1 MDTMMKKLKPTAAF
15 PMALLVS
22 LFAVSIMDPV
32 EADAK
37 LLQFFDSQIQE
48 SALRGQVLKDSFRWL
63 PAKLGAAVA
72 RAIRLQEGDEAWASY
87 LAVYRDVVGA
97 AYSRKSQN
105 LPDLGSIPD
114 LAPKIFQLW
123 QAENYLRWIFLRDT
137 AIGLLLIGKLLV
149 ILVWL
154 AISLWEKYRTENTPV
169 PSSSQFRVLPD
180 QPLAFRALMAE
191 PKGIG
196 LYLQAEELGFLSP
209 LTEKIVACFAASPDH
224 PASLQ
229 DHLNIPGGLMM
240 HTTRTIEAMA
250 KLVQA
255 RPDDER
261 KLFLLMALCHD
272 IGKLFSYGRLEKQ
285 WIDRR
290 LPHDRL
296 SALMVA
302 SIPEFYTELSRTH
315 REALLL
321 ALRYY
326 HNPEELPTM
335 APPLSYTLLE
345 VMHKADAIAYEEEK
359 ELGQKQVEAVK
370 PYLWEALCLALLQL
384 NINRY
389 QGGYPEGFTSGE
401 IVFVLEHALRERTLD
416 QLPQELQEKLPI
428 RRPSGRLHPAWPFLV
443 EVLKEKDVLE
453 IEVQGRKANPSALF
467 NITATGTV
475 YKCVVALSL
484 EVLETVAPDAVMKWK
499 QCQPYEIKI
508 AGGRHGG

>member
-1 MDTMMKKLKPTAAF
+1 
-15 PMALLVS
+15 
-22 LFAVSIMDPV
+22 MDPV
-32 EADAK
+32 EADAT
-37 LLQFFDSQIQE
+37 LLQFFNGQIQE
-48 SALRGQVLKDSFRWL
+48 SALRGKLLRNSFEWP

-72 RAIRLQEGDEAWASY
+72 RAIHLQEGEEAWASY
-87 LAVYRDVVGA
+87 LAVYRDFVGA

-105 LPDLGSIPD
+105 LPEIGSIPD

-137 AIGLLLIGKLLV
+137 AIGLLLIGKLVV
-149 ILVWL
+149 ILGWL
-154 AISLWEKYRTENTPV
+154 AISLWEKQATEKGNTLA
-169 PSSSQFRVLPD
+169 PSHSQLRVVPD
-180 QPLAFRALMAE
+180 QPLAFRAPEAD
-191 PKGIG
+191 PKGMQLYKQIG
-196 LYLQAEELGFLSP
+196 ELGLLSP

-229 DHLNIPGGLMM
+229 DHLNIPGGLML
-240 HTTRTIEAMA
+240 HTARTIEAMA

-255 RPDDER
+255 RPADER

-272 IGKLFSYGRLEKQ
+272 IGKLFAYGRLEKH
-285 WIDRR
+285 WVDRR

-296 SALMVA
+296 SALIVA
-302 SIPEFYTELSRTH
+302 SVPELYTELSHTH
-315 REALLL
+315 REGLLL

-326 HNPEELPTM
+326 HNSEELPTT

-345 VMHKADAIAYEEEK
+345 LMHKADSITYAQEK
-359 ELGQKQVEAVK
+359 ELGQKQVEGVK
-370 PYLWEALCLALLQL
+370 PHLWKALCLALPQL

-389 QGGYPEGFTSGE
+389 QGDYPEGFTSGE

-416 QLPQELQEKLPI
+416 QLPKELQEKLPI
-428 RRPSGRLHPAWPFLV
+428 RRPSGRLHPAWPLLV
-443 EVLKEKDVLE
+443 EVLKEKKIL
-453 IEVQGRKANPSALF
+453 IEQVQGRKANPSALF

-484 EVLETVAPDAVMKWK
+484 KSLETLAPDAVMKWK